1 MLLTVISALLI
12 QTAPSLDRPGIVL
25 ILSGDTAFVTP
36 TESIGRE
43 GTVRRA
49 DLVEI
54 YPLGS
59 EGWEIVRR
67 DSTLEFDCAAERIRY
82 LGGDDFDGEGLS
94 RRRQEG
100 SAEWVPIPDDYP
112 PVAVL
117 HALTCGEVDL
127 SSVSHDSLEQEL
139 PRLRARIG

>member
-36 TESIGRE
+36 TGSISRE

-49 DLVEI
+49 ELVEI
-54 YPLGS
+54 YRLGPES
-59 EGWEIVRR
+59 WEIVRR
-67 DSTLEFDCAAERIRY
+67 DSTIEFDCAAKRIRF
-82 LGGDDFDGEGLS
+82 LGGNDFDVEGRS
-94 RRRQEG
+94 RRSHEG
-100 SAEWVPIPDDYP
+100 SAEWAPIPDDYP

-117 HALTCGEVDL
+117 HALTCGEEDL
-127 SSVSHDSLEQEL
+127 SSVSHDSLEHEL
-139 PRLRARIG
+139 PRLRERIG

>member
-1 MLLTVISALLI
+1 MLLAVISALLI

-36 TESIGRE
+36 TGSIGRE

-67 DSTLEFDCAAERIRY
+67 DTTLEFDCAAERIRF
-82 LGGDDFDGEGLS
+82 LGGHDFDVEGLS
-94 RRRQEG
+94 RRRHEG
-100 SAEWVPIPDDYP
+100 SAEWAPIPDDYP
-112 PVAVL
+112 PIAVL
-117 HALTCGEVDL
+117 HALTCGEEDL
-127 SSVSHDSLEQEL
+127 NSVSHDSLEHEL
-139 PRLRARIG
+139 PRLRERNG